1 MTLMK
6 NILFPTDFSPNAEN
20 ALDYAI
26 EIARK
31 VKGNLVL
38 FHAYSVQ
45 LIDPNMPAEIYL
57 SAYQEEE
64 KSAKENLDNLCKRI
78 KDSNKDN
85 TGNSLFNVESIVT
98 QGLVVDEV
106 LSVIDDFKT
115 DLVIMGTHGASGI
128 TELILGSNTA
138 SIIEKSP
145 VPVLAIPLKA
155 EFSGI
160 SNVVY
165 AYDDIKSGLPS
176 FQRLLDFAKIYD
188 SEITLLHIV
197 ETGRKTEELNKSEFE
212 KVKQTAGYEKI
223 KLMLVEEEN
232 VLEGINDYINS
243 NDVDVLAMAI
253 RKRSLIDKIFN
264 RSLTKKMAYH
274 TKIPLLALHKV

>member
-1 MTLMK
+1 MK
-6 NILFPTDFSPNAEN
+6 NILCPTDFSPNSEN
-20 ALDYAI
+20 ALNYAV

-38 FHAYSVQ
+38 LHAYSVQ

-64 KSAKENLDNLCKRI
+64 KSAKESLDELSKRI
-78 KDSNKDN
+78 SESNKDENGNNIFN
-85 TGNSLFNVESIVT
+85 TEAIVT

-106 LSVIDDFKT
+106 LSLISDFKI

-138 SIIEKSP
+138 SVIEKATI
-145 VPVLAIPLKA
+145 PVLAIPGNAVYK
-155 EFSGI
+155 GI
-160 SNVVY
+160 NNIVY

-176 FQRLLDFAKIYD
+176 FQRLLEFAKIYD
-188 SEITLLHIV
+188 SEITLLHII
-197 ETGRKTEELNKSEFE
+197 ETGKDTADINKKEFDRIRQSSDYDKIRLEL
-212 KVKQTAGYEKI
+212 VK
-223 KLMLVEEEN
+223 EEN
-232 VLEGINDYINS
+232 IIEGINDYVNS
-243 NDVDVLAMAI
+243 NNVDILAMAI
-253 RKRSLIDKIFN
+253 RKRTLIDKIFS

-274 TKIPLLALHKV
+274 TKIPLLALHL

>member
-1 MTLMK
+1 MK

-20 ALDYAI
+20 ALNFAV

-64 KSAKENLDNLCKRI
+64 KSAKENLEELSKRI
-78 KDSNKDN
+78 IDSNKDDN
-85 TGNSLFNVESIVT
+85 GNNIFTTEAIVS
-98 QGLVVDEV
+98 QGLVLDEV
-106 LSVIDDFKT
+106 LSIIHDYKIDI
-115 DLVIMGTHGASGI
+115 VIMGTHGASGI

-138 SIIEKSP
+138 SVIEKSP
-145 VPVLAIPLKA
+145 VPVLAIPVNAIYK
-155 EFSGI
+155 GI
-160 SNVVY
+160 KNIVY

-176 FQRLLDFAKIYD
+176 FQRLLEFATIYD
-188 SEITLLHIV
+188 SEITLLHIID
-197 ETGRKTEELNKSEFE
+197 TEKNTVELNQKEFE
-212 KVKQTAGYEKI
+212 KIKSSVSYDKIRLELVK
-223 KLMLVEEEN
+223 EEN
-232 VLEGINDYINS
+232 VIEGINDYINS
-243 NDVDVLAMAI
+243 NKVDILAMAI
-253 RKRSLIDKIFN
+253 RKRTLLDKIFS

-274 TKIPLLALHKV
+274 TKIPLLALHL

>member
-1 MTLMK
+1 MK

-20 ALDYAI
+20 ALNYAI

-31 VKGNLVL
+31 VKGNLIL

-64 KSAKENLDNLCKRI
+64 KSAKESLEDLSRRI
-78 KDSNKDN
+78 TDMNKDN
-85 TGNSLFNVESIVT
+85 SGNNLFTTDAIVT

-106 LSVIDDFKT
+106 LSVIDDFKI
-115 DLVIMGTHGASGI
+115 DIVVMGTHGASGI
-128 TELILGSNTA
+128 TELILGSNAA
-138 SIIEKSP
+138 SIIERSP
-145 VPVLAIPLKA
+145 APVLAIPQNAVYKEML
-155 EFSGI
+155 
-160 SNVVY
+160 NLVY

-176 FQRLLDFAKIYD
+176 FHRLIEFANIYG
-188 SEITLLHIV
+188 SEITLLHII
-197 ETGRKTEELNKSEFE
+197 ESNKNTEEMNKNEFE
-212 KVKQTAGYEKI
+212 KIKGSSNYDKIRLELVK
-223 KLMLVEEEN
+223 EEN
-232 VLEGINDYINS
+232 VLEGINDYVNS
-243 NDVDVLAMAI
+243 HDVDVLAMAI
-253 RKRSLIDKIFN
+253 RKRSLLDKIFN

>member
-1 MTLMK
+1 MK
-6 NILFPTDFSPNAEN
+6 NILFPTDFSANAEN
-20 ALDYAI
+20 ALSFAV

-31 VKGNLVL
+31 INGNLIL

-64 KSAKENLDNLCKRI
+64 KTAKESLEQLCKKIIEANR
-78 KDSNKDN
+78 DDN
-85 TGNSLFNVESIVT
+85 GKSLFETEAIVT

-106 LSVIDDFKT
+106 LSMIDEYRI
-115 DLVIMGTHGASGI
+115 DLIVMGTHGASGI

-138 SIIEKSP
+138 SIIEKST
-145 VPVLAIPLKA
+145 VPVLAVPHDAQFEDIKN
-155 EFSGI
+155 I
-160 SNVVY
+160 VY

-176 FQRLLDFAKIYD
+176 FNWLLNFAEIYD
-188 SEITLLHIV
+188 SEITLLHII
-197 ETGRKTEELNKSEFE
+197 ESSKNTSELNRQEFE
-212 KVKQTAGYEKI
+212 KIKQSTGYNKI
-223 KLMLVEEEN
+223 NLELVVEEN

-243 NDVDVLAMAI
+243 NEVDILVMSI
-253 RKRSLIDKIFN
+253 RKRTLLDKIFN

-274 TKIPLLALHKV
+274 TKIPLLALHI

>member
-1 MTLMK
+1 MK
-6 NILFPTDFSPNAEN
+6 NILFPTDFSPNAQN
-20 ALDYAI
+20 ALSYAV

-64 KSAKENLDNLCKRI
+64 KSAKENLDELCKRI
-78 KDSNKDN
+78 TSSNRDHE
-85 TGNSLFNVESIVT
+85 GNNLFSTEAIVS

-106 LSVIDDFKT
+106 LSVINDFKS
-115 DLVIMGTHGASGI
+115 DIVIMGTHGATGI
-128 TELILGSNTA
+128 TELILGSNAA

-145 VPVLAIPLKA
+145 VPVLAIPQNAVFKDI
-155 EFSGI
+155 GNI
-160 SNVVY
+160 VY

-176 FQRLLDFAKIYD
+176 FKKLLDFAGIYN
-188 SEITLLHIV
+188 SEITLLHII
-197 ETGRKTEELNKSEFE
+197 ESGNNTEELNKKEFE
-212 KVKQTAGYEKI
+212 KIMQTSEYPKI
-223 KLMLVEEEN
+223 KLELVKEEK

-274 TKIPLLALHKV
+274 TKIPLLALHKI

>member
-1 MTLMK
+1 MK
-6 NILFPTDFSPNAEN
+6 NILFPTDFSPNANN
-20 ALDYAI
+20 ALNFAV

-31 VKGNLVL
+31 VNGNLIL

-64 KSAKENLDNLCKRI
+64 KTAKENLEKLSGRI
-78 KDSNKDN
+78 IEANKDAS
-85 TGNSLFNVESIVT
+85 GKSLFATDAIVT

-106 LSVIDDFKT
+106 LSMIDEYKIDI
-115 DLVIMGTHGASGI
+115 VVMGTHGASGI

-145 VPVLAIPLKA
+145 APVLAIPHNADYKDLKN
-155 EFSGI
+155 I
-160 SNVVY
+160 VY

-176 FQRLLDFAKIYD
+176 FRKLLEFAEIYD
-188 SEITLLHIV
+188 SDITLLHII
-197 ETGRKTEELNKSEFE
+197 ESSSNTAELNKQEFE
-212 KVKQTAGYEKI
+212 KIKQSVSYSKIRLELVKEVNI
-223 KLMLVEEEN
+223 
-232 VLEGINDYINS
+232 LEGINDYVNS
-243 NDVDVLAMAI
+243 NNVDMLVMAV
-253 RKRSLIDKIFN
+253 KKKSLLDKIFS

-274 TKIPLLALHKV
+274 TKIPLLALHGS